1 MKIYNNILVLLLLL
15 VSTSASAYDFVLNN
29 IYYNLN
35 ISAATATVTH
45 NGSTNCYSGNVEIPE
60 TFINTKNVEFTVIG
74 IDDSAFKN
82 CTNLSSV
89 SLPNTIETI
98 ANNAFYGCTKIST
111 LTLPRFLESIGEYA
125 FNGCTKL
132 TSITVPNNVTSIGRY
147 AFNGCTLLQ
156 TVSLPSAITDIK
168 DYTFQNCS
176 SLTNIVIPDKVNSIG
191 NYAFYGCSKLA
202 TVQLPLSVK
211 TLGEY
216 SFYGCSS
223 LSSLSLS
230 SSVSSIGNYAFQ
242 NCSSLS
248 SLTLSEGLNSIGV
261 QAFYGCSSLQAL
273 KLPSTLN
280 SIGSN
285 AFASSAVKTLEYA
298 EGTQTALRTY
308 ADQIVF
314 LTLPSTLK
322 TIPER
327 AFYGCTSLAS
337 LYLPEG
343 LTTIGNYAFYNT
355 SSLPKVTLPASLTS
369 VGTDAF
375 ASSGITTLE
384 YAEGTVTAHL
394 TYAKKIVNL
403 VLPSTL
409 VTIPDNAFVD
419 CTRLAKLTLPANVQ
433 SIGSSA
439 FANCTA
445 LTQVSLSEH
454 INSIGAAAFQNCSS
468 LATLIFPTYMTLS
481 GINWD
486 KFFAQDTFSGCT
498 KLENI
503 HIPEPATWNYIF
515 AHQRSNP
522 FTGSHRL
529 YYGGLPLTT
538 LNADFGCDIS
548 NYAFQNCKELKKV
561 NVTSSVTGIQDYA
574 FQNCPDLETVEMGSG
589 VGFIGSDCFQGCTS
603 LTAVRIGSG
612 VKTIG
617 KNAFYGCINLNT
629 VLMGGSE
636 TTIGPSAFEGCSAMK
651 NLRLPSTVKSIG
663 QRAFYDCK
671 MLGSITIPAGV
682 SQISS
687 YTFTNCLELTSVGMS
702 DAVKTLGS
710 YAFQNCKRLKA
721 INIPD
726 ATTSI
731 GDYCFDKCDSLKSV
745 YVGSGLRSLGTNSFA
760 NCKLLLGFYCYAQTP
775 PTCSSNTFT
784 GSDPQYAS
792 LYVPEESLA
801 KYNSASVWSTFG
813 EKVGLSS
820 APIYVSSVSI
830 TPDVLIIGD
839 DSTGEKLTANILP
852 ADATNKNLK
861 WSSANTAVAYVSSK
875 GVVMPEAEGMTT
887 ITATATDNNGGIGKC
902 VVIVNNRFKPVTDV
916 TLSAEELT
924 LREGQEEYLYGTTAP
939 ATATYGEM
947 KWSSSNPDVA
957 TVNGLGLVTALTEG
971 TARITCAAAD
981 GRGAKA
987 ECDVTVTKPV
997 DPTIGDATDDGE
1009 VTISDLVYVIEMI
1022 NREIHS
1028 GADISLYDLDGDG
1041 QITREDVLGIAD
1053 IILGRNES
1061 RTFVLDLP
1069 VSELSID
1076 IDETRRIDRIVIPY
1090 RNESSLYWS
1099 SSNEDVATVDEHG
1112 IVTGISIG
1120 SATITVTSDDEE
1132 SPLSATCLVKVERQV
1147 TGTTDGYKW
1156 VDLGL
1161 PSGTRWATCNIG
1173 AETPEGYG
1181 DYFAWGETTTK
1192 SQFSWSNYTLAN
1204 GSATTLT
1211 KYCTATNKGS
1221 RDDLMQL
1228 DASDDAASQLLSTNW
1243 ALPTQQQYE
1252 ELFNSTYTT
1261 SEWKTINGING
1272 RLVTSK
1278 RNGCTVFLPAG
1289 GYYNGSSTTSRTTG
1303 GYYATRDLSSSDC
1316 AYNQSVNVGSSSV
1329 NTNNTTYRCY
1339 GQSMRPVI
1347 GKYIVM
1353 QAGTVYVD
1361 KDQTCNL
1368 SASAV
1373 SPDGTVDTAV
1383 SWTSEDETI
1392 ATVSA
1397 DGTVKGIAN
1406 GIVRIFATTADGIV
1420 GYCTVIVGR
1429 QLEFTVD
1436 GVTFS
1441 MILVEHGTFTMGATP
1456 EQQSPDRNESP
1467 THVTISQDYY
1477 IGETEVTQA
1486 LWKAVTGYSPS
1497 SGDSQWSSSRG
1508 LGDNYPAYSI
1518 SYTDVQDFIT
1528 KLNAK
1533 TGKTFR
1539 MPTEAEWEYAAR
1551 GGNKSKGYQYSGSN
1565 TIGDV
1570 AWYSGNSSSKTHQVK
1585 TKAANE
1591 LGIYDMSGNVYEW
1604 CSDWYDSYSSSSV
1617 TDPTGPT
1624 SGPTRVARGGSW
1636 VCDAWNCRVANRDAS
1651 SPSNRY
1657 TNYGVRIALSSS
1669 QNSQNTPSGG
1679 SNTNGHEYV
1688 DLGLSVKW
1696 ATCNVGANSPTDYGD
1711 YYAWGETETK
1721 PTYNW
1726 STYKWCNGSS
1736 STMTKYC
1743 TSSSYGKVDN
1753 KTVLDPEDDAAHVK
1767 WGGNWRMPTY
1777 AEFTELT
1784 NTNNC
1789 SWTWKTNYNGSGI
1802 NGYEV
1807 RSKKSGYTDK
1817 FIFLPAAGDRSGGSL
1832 YDVGSWGHYW
1842 SSSLYSGNS
1851 GYACGLNFG
1860 SGGVTRRD
1868 YSRYYGLSVR
1878 PVCP

>member
-1 MKIYNNILVLLLLL
+1 MKIYNNLLVLLLLL
-15 VSTSASAYDFVLNN
+15 VSTSASAYDYVLNN

-45 NGSTNCYSGNVEIPE
+45 NGTNSYSGNVEIPE
-60 TFINTKNVEFTVIG
+60 TFINSKNVEFTVIG

-132 TSITVPNNVTSIGRY
+132 TSITIPNNVTSIGRY

-156 TVSLPSAITDIK
+156 TISLPSAITDIK

-176 SLTNIVIPDKVNSIG
+176 SLTNIVIPDKVTSIG
-191 NYAFYGCSKLA
+191 NYAFYGCSNLA
-202 TVQLPLSVK
+202 TLQLPVSVN
-211 TLGEY
+211 TLGDY
-216 SFYGCSS
+216 SFCGCSL
-223 LSSLSLS
+223 LSAMSLS
-230 SSVSSIGNYAFQ
+230 SSVKSIGNYAFQ
-242 NCSSLS
+242 NCTSLS
-248 SLTLSEGLNSIGV
+248 SLTLSEGLNSIGI

-273 KLPSTLN
+273 KLPSTLS

-308 ADQIVF
+308 ADKIVY

-369 VGTDAF
+369 IGTDAF

-384 YAEGTVTAHL
+384 YAEGTITAHR

-403 VLPSTL
+403 VLPSSL

-419 CTRLAKLTLPANVQ
+419 
-433 SIGSSA
+433 
-439 FANCTA
+439 CTA

-468 LATLIFPTYMTLS
+468 LATLIFPTHMTLS
-481 GINWD
+481 GMNWE

-503 HIPEPATWNYIF
+503 HIPEPATWNCIF
-515 AHQRSNP
+515 AHQSSNP
-522 FTGSHRL
+522 FPGSHRL

-603 LTAVRIGSG
+603 LAAVRIGSG

-617 KNAFYGCINLNT
+617 KNAFYGCSNLNT
-629 VLMGGSE
+629 VLLGGSE
-636 TTIGPSAFEGCSAMK
+636 TTIGQSAFEGCTAMK
-651 NLRLPSTVKSIG
+651 NLRLPSTVKTIG

-682 SQISS
+682 SQISN
-687 YTFTNCLELTSVGMS
+687 YTFTNCLELTNVGMS

-775 PTCSSNTFT
+775 PTCSSNTFS
-784 GSDPQYAS
+784 GSDPQFAS
-792 LYVPEESLA
+792 LYIPEESLA

-830 TPDVLIIGD
+830 TPDVLIMGD

-861 WSSANTAVAYVSSK
+861 WTSANTAVAYVNSK
-875 GVVMPEAEGMTT
+875 GIVMPEAEGMTT

-902 VVIVNNRFKPVTDV
+902 VVIVNNRFKPVTGV

-957 TVNGLGLVTALTEG
+957 TVNGLGLVTALAEG

-1009 VTISDLVYVIEMI
+1009 VTISDLVYVIDMI

-1053 IILGRNES
+1053 IILGRSEGK
-1061 RTFVLDLP
+1061 TFVLDLP
-1069 VSELSID
+1069 VSELSIG

-1147 TGTTDGYKW
+1147 TGTTDGYEW

-1173 AETPEGYG
+1173 SETPEGYG

-1192 SQFSWSNYTLAN
+1192 SQFAWTNYALAN

-1228 DASDDAASQLLSTNW
+1228 APSDDAASQLLSANW

-1252 ELFNSTYTT
+1252 ELFNSNYTT

-1316 AYNQSVNVGSSSV
+1316 AYNQSVNVGSSGV

-1361 KDQTCNL
+1361 KDQTSSL

-1373 SPDGTVDTAV
+1373 SPDGTVDTAI

-1397 DGTVKGIAN
+1397 DGTVTGIAN
-1406 GIVRIFATTADGIV
+1406 GTIRIFATTAEGIV
-1420 GYCTVIVGR
+1420 GYCTVVVGR
-1429 QLEFTVD
+1429 RIITYPNWTSTNTTNSSTSSYTYNISCEADDVLSFDWTVSSESGYDFLIVTLD
-1436 GVTFS
+1436 GSEVLKESGEKSGAYTK
-1441 MILVEHGTFTMGATP
+1441 TFTSKGTHTVIVKYTKDGSQNKGSDKATI
-1456 EQQSPDRNESP
+1456 RNFKLTGTTNVP
-1467 THVTISQDYY
+1467 SQD
-1477 IGETEVTQA
+1477 
-1486 LWKAVTGYSPS
+1486 
-1497 SGDSQWSSSRG
+1497 
-1508 LGDNYPAYSI
+1508 
-1518 SYTDVQDFIT
+1518 
-1528 KLNAK
+1528 
-1533 TGKTFR
+1533 
-1539 MPTEAEWEYAAR
+1539 
-1551 GGNKSKGYQYSGSN
+1551 
-1565 TIGDV
+1565 
-1570 AWYSGNSSSKTHQVK
+1570 
-1585 TKAANE
+1585 
-1591 LGIYDMSGNVYEW
+1591 
-1604 CSDWYDSYSSSSV
+1604 
-1617 TDPTGPT
+1617 
-1624 SGPTRVARGGSW
+1624 
-1636 VCDAWNCRVANRDAS
+1636 
-1651 SPSNRY
+1651 
-1657 TNYGVRIALSSS
+1657 
-1669 QNSQNTPSGG
+1669 TPSGG
-1679 SNTNGHEYV
+1679 GNTNGHEYV

-1721 PTYNW
+1721 SDYSRATYFDFV
-1726 STYKWCNGSS
+1726 NGI
-1736 STMTKYC
+1736 TKYALD
-1743 TSSSYGKVDN
+1743 K
-1753 KTVLDPEDDAAHVK
+1753 KTQLDPEDDAAHVK
-1767 WGGNWRMPTY
+1767 WGGNWRMPTDVEL
-1777 AEFTELT
+1777 AELR
-1784 NTNNC
+1784 NTSNC
-1789 SWTWKTNYNGSGI
+1789 SWTWKSNYNGSGI

-1817 FIFLPAAGDRSGGSL
+1817 CIFLPAAGYRGGSSFS
-1832 YDVGSWGHYW
+1832 DAGSYGDYW
-1842 SSSLYSGNS
+1842 SSSLNE
-1851 GYACGLNFG
+1851 
-1860 SGGVTRRD
+1860 D
-1868 YSRYYGLSVR
+1868 YSDFARDVFFNSSNVYRGYDGRYYGLSVR

>member
-1 MKIYNNILVLLLLL
+1 M
-15 VSTSASAYDFVLNN
+15 
-29 IYYNLN
+29 
-35 ISAATATVTH
+35 
-45 NGSTNCYSGNVEIPE
+45 
-60 TFINTKNVEFTVIG
+60 
-74 IDDSAFKN
+74 
-82 CTNLSSV
+82 
-89 SLPNTIETI
+89 
-98 ANNAFYGCTKIST
+98 
-111 LTLPRFLESIGEYA
+111 
-125 FNGCTKL
+125 
-132 TSITVPNNVTSIGRY
+132 
-147 AFNGCTLLQ
+147 
-156 TVSLPSAITDIK
+156 
-168 DYTFQNCS
+168 
-176 SLTNIVIPDKVNSIG
+176 
-191 NYAFYGCSKLA
+191 
-202 TVQLPLSVK
+202 
-211 TLGEY
+211 
-216 SFYGCSS
+216 
-223 LSSLSLS
+223 
-230 SSVSSIGNYAFQ
+230 SSIGNYAFQ
-242 NCSSLS
+242 NCTSLS
-248 SLTLSEGLNSIGV
+248 SLTLSEGLSSIGI
-261 QAFYGCSSLQAL
+261 QAFSGCSSLQAL

-298 EGTQTALRTY
+298 EGTQTTLRTY

-327 AFYGCTSLAS
+327 TFYGCTSLAS
-337 LYLPEG
+337 LYVPEGVTTIGDYAFYNTSSLASLHLPES
-343 LTTIGNYAFYNT
+343 LTTIGNYAFTNT
-355 SSLPKVTLPASLTS
+355 SSLPKVTLPSSLTRI
-369 VGTDAF
+369 GTDAF

-403 VLPSTL
+403 VLPSSL

-419 CTRLAKLTLPANVQ
+419 CTSLSKLTLPVNVR

-468 LATLIFPTYMTLS
+468 LATLIFPARMTLS
-481 GINWD
+481 GMKWD
-486 KFFAQDTFSGCT
+486 KFFAKDTFSGCT

-503 HIPEPATWNYIF
+503 HIPEPATWNCIF
-515 AHQRSNP
+515 AHQSSNP
-522 FTGSHRL
+522 FPGSHRL

-636 TTIGPSAFEGCSAMK
+636 TTIGQSAFEGCSAMK
-651 NLRLPSTVKSIG
+651 NLRLPSTIKSIR

-682 SQISS
+682 SQISNYS
-687 YTFTNCLELTSVGMS
+687 FTNCLELTNVGMPE
-702 DAVKTLGS
+702 AVKTLGS

-745 YVGSGLRSLGTNSFA
+745 YIGTGLRSLGTNSFA

-775 PTCSSNTFT
+775 PTCSSNTFS
-784 GSDPQYAS
+784 GSDPQFAS
-792 LYVPEESLA
+792 LYVPEESLT

-830 TPDVLIIGD
+830 TPDVLILGD

-861 WSSANTAVAYVSSK
+861 WTSANTAVAYVNSK
-875 GVVMPEAEGMTT
+875 GIVMPEAEGMTT

-902 VVIVNNRFKPVTDV
+902 VVIVNNRFKPVTGV

-987 ECDVTVTKPV
+987 ECDVTVAKPV

-1009 VTISDLVYVIEMI
+1009 VTISDLVYVIDMI

-1069 VSELSID
+1069 VSELSIGVD
-1076 IDETRRIDRIVIPY
+1076 DTRRIDRIVIPY
-1090 RNESSLYWS
+1090 RNESSLHWS
-1099 SSNEDVATVDEHG
+1099 SSNEDVVTVDEHG
-1112 IVTGISIG
+1112 VVTGISVG
-1120 SATITVTSDDEE
+1120 SAIITVTSGDED
-1132 SPLSATCLVKVERQV
+1132 SPLSATCLVKIERQAK
-1147 TGTTDGYKW
+1147 GSTDGYEW

-1192 SQFSWSNYTLAN
+1192 SQFAWSNYALAN

-1211 KYCTATNKGS
+1211 KYCTATNKGT

-1228 DASDDAASQLLSTNW
+1228 NPSDDAASQLLSTNW

-1252 ELFNSTYTT
+1252 ELFNSKYTT
-1261 SEWKTINGING
+1261 SEWKTINGVNG

-1316 AYNQSVNVGSSSV
+1316 AYNLSVNVGSSSV

-1347 GKYIVM
+1347 GKCIVM

-1361 KDQTCNL
+1361 KDQTCSL

-1373 SPDGTVDTAV
+1373 SPDGTVDTAI

-1397 DGTVKGIAN
+1397 DGTVTGIAN
-1406 GIVRIFATTADGIV
+1406 GTVCIFATTADGIV
-1420 GYCTVIVGR
+1420 GYCTVVVGR

-1441 MILVEHGTFTMGATP
+1441 MILVEHGTFTMGAT
-1456 EQQSPDRNESP
+1456 NENDYVN
-1467 THVTISQDYY
+1467 HQVTISQNYY

-1486 LWKAVTGYSPS
+1486 LWKAVTGYSPTF
-1497 SGDSQWSSSRG
+1497 GGSQWLSSYG
-1508 LGDNYPAYSI
+1508 IGDNYPAYCI
-1518 SYTDVQDFIT
+1518 SYNDVQDFIA

-1533 TGKTFR
+1533 TGTTFR

-1551 GGNKSKGYQYSGSN
+1551 GGNKSQGYQYSGSN

-1585 TKAANE
+1585 TKQPNE

-1604 CSDWYDSYSSSSV
+1604 CSDWYGSYSSGSV
-1617 TDPTGPT
+1617 TDPTGPA
-1624 SGPTRVARGGSW
+1624 SGSYRVFRGGSW
-1636 VCDAWNCRVANRDAS
+1636 SIHAGVCRVANRHSD
-1651 SPSNRY
+1651 SPSDRRY
-1657 TNYGVRIALSSS
+1657 DLGFRLVLSSS

-1679 SNTNGHEYV
+1679 GNTNGHEYV
-1688 DLGLSVKW
+1688 DLGLSIKW
-1696 ATCNVGANSPTDYGD
+1696 ATCNVGASKPEDYGD
-1711 YYAWGETETK
+1711 YYAWGETVTK
-1721 PTYNW
+1721 SDYSW
-1726 STYKWCNGSS
+1726 ATYKWCNGSS

-1767 WGGNWRMPTY
+1767 WGGNWRMPTR
-1777 AEFTELT
+1777 EEQDELRT
-1784 NTNNC
+1784 KCT
-1789 SWTWKTNYNGSGI
+1789 WTWTSQNGVYGRKVTGP
-1802 NGYEV
+1802 NGN
-1807 RSKKSGYTDK
+1807 S
-1817 FIFLPAAGDRSGGSL
+1817 IFLPAAGCRFGGGL
-1832 YDVGSWGHYW
+1832 GDAGSNGYYW
-1842 SSSLYSGNS
+1842 SSSLLSGSSDFAYDLYFSS
-1851 GYACGLNFG
+1851 GYVDWVYN
-1860 SGGVTRRD
+1860 
-1868 YSRYYGLSVR
+1868 YRYEGRSVR
-1878 PVCP
+1878 AVCP